1 MSSSLA
7 LRLSAERTFL
17 AVFEETRVT
26 VTTEDLWKALG
37 VSPRVIEDGKDVG
50 AFPPFGESGET
61 TAMISFVLPGVY
73 ELRARCACGGES
85 NSVTLTVGGGWKSQ

>member
-7 LRLSAERTFL
+7 LRLSAERTSL
-17 AVFEETRVT
+17 AVFEETPVT
-26 VTTEDLWKALG
+26 VTAEGEGLWKTIG
-37 VSPRVIEDGKDVG
+37 VRPRVIENGKDVG

-61 TAMISFVLPGVY
+61 TAMISFVLPGTY

-85 NSVTLTVGGGWKSQ
+85 NSVTLTVT